1 MDTKTQP
8 VPIFRN
14 KHRAQL
20 SEHSELKRD
29 FIKAVEQ
36 IQELSERIAELEK
49 TLGVRS

>member
-8 VPIFRN
+8 TPIFRN
-14 KHRAQL
+14 KHHAQL
-20 SEHSELKRD
+20 SEHSELKHD

-49 TLGVRS
+49 ALEKRS